1 MSDNPEAASERA
13 AIQHMMRR
21 LDGFAR
27 GLGFDEADTRRIIE
41 KIAAEMPKQTDDER
55 LDAARQRM
63 VIASA

>member
-1 MSDNPEAASERA
+1 MSDNPDAASERA

-27 GLGFDEADTRRIIE
+27 GLGLDEADTRRIVE
-41 KIAAEMPKQTDDER
+41 KIAAEMPEQTDDER

-63 VIASA
+63 IIASA